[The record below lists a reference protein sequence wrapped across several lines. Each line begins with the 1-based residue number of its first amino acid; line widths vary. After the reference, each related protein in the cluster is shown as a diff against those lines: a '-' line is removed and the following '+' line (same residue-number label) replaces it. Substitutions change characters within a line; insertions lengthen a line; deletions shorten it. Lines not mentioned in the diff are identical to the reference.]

1 MKTFVPQLFLAIVAV
16 LVIMTAV
23 SRGQVPLATPE
34 HGVLMEKKLKS
45 AQRVLAGVSREDLA
59 DVAKQARILM
69 LLSQE
74 AGWNVIQTGEYRRLS
89 EDFRNTA
96 RQLEE
101 TAKDKN
107 SDAVGLAYVKLS
119 ISCIDCHRHVRAER
133 SRVGQYVPRQDQ
145 RLTLR

>member
-1 MKTFVPQLFLAIVAV
+1 MKTYFPHVGLACLAALV
-16 LVIMTAV
+16 LLTAIG
-23 SRGQVPLATPE
+23 RGQVPLTTPE
-34 HGVLMEKKLKS
+34 HAVLMEKKLKS
-45 AQRVLAGVSREDLA
+45 AQRVLAGVARDDYA
-59 DVAKQARILM
+59 DVAKQARTLM

-74 AGWNVIQTGEYRRLS
+74 AGWNVIQTGEYKRLS

-133 SRVGQYVPRQDQ
+133 SRIGQHPDRAREV
-145 RLTLR
+145 LRR